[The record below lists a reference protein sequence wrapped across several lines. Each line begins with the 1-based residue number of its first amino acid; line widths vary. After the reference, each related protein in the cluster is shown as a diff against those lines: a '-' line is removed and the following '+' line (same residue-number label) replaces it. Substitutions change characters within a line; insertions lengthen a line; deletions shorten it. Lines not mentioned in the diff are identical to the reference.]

1 MFAWIIERSLT
12 NRVLVVVAFVVLL
25 IVGLFTLRRITLD
38 VFPEFAPPQV
48 VIQTEAPSLPPQD
61 VEFLITFPI
70 ESAINGTPGVEV
82 IRSKS
87 TAGLSSVVVVFQWG
101 TNIYAARQLVSERI
115 EMVEDRLPPGTK
127 RPMMLPITSAVGWLV
142 KYALTSDRVSLMDLR
157 TISDWEIRNRLLAIP
172 GVASVVS
179 IGGEVKQYQALLS
192 SDKLFQYGLTVK
204 EILDAVRKA
213 NVSVAGGFLV
223 TPGQEYVITGA
234 GRISSLQELQQT
246 KVAERGGIPI
256 QLDQV
261 ATVRFGP
268 EFKRGDATWE
278 GKPAVIG
285 TISKLFGADTLT
297 VTYQVEQALEEIRK
311 TLPPGVELNTQVFR
325 QASFIESSIANL
337 RQAILEGVVVVSIVV
352 IFFLFNVRAS
362 LITLTALPTSLIFGV
377 LVLKAF
383 GIGINAMT
391 LGGLAIAIGEVVDD
405 AIVDVENIIRRLRLN
420 SEKTH
425 PDPPLRVIYEAS
437 VEIRHAVVHATWIV
451 LIVFMPIFLL
461 GGVEGRIFTPLG
473 LAYTFAI
480 LASLVV
486 AVTLVPA
493 LAAMLLTRRGAAQPE
508 QESLTVRGMK
518 RGYEALLRRT
528 LRHPRRVITACI
540 LLIAASLAVVPFFGR
555 SFLPEFREGNFILQ
569 VTMLPGVS
577 LAESMRLGGRIV
589 GILKQHPEV
598 ISVSQRAGRAEL
610 DEEALP
616 PNVSEFDIAIRY
628 SARDPELLLRAIR
641 EHLEKIPG
649 VATVLGQF
657 IAHRLDEVLS
667 GIRAQ
672 IAIKIYGPDLAVLRA
687 KGQQVEQFMREIRGV
702 TDLLLE
708 PLISVPGVRITVD
721 REEASRLGL
730 DVGDILETT
739 EVAFGG
745 RSVSRVVE
753 GQQAFDLFVWFDET
767 SRKDRASMRN
777 LLIDAPEGRKIPL
790 RLVADLQIV
799 NSPFMINR
807 ERLQRR
813 IVVQA
818 NVADRDLISVIH
830 EVQRRIAG
838 EVQLPSGYFIEYGGQ
853 FESEREATRILMV
866 YGGLAL
872 IGIFLMLYK
881 AFGSSRA
888 ALLVMVNLPLALIG
902 GVAAILL
909 TGMVTS
915 VPSLIGFIS
924 VFGIAARNGII
935 LVSRYRQLRAEGA
948 SKEDAVIQ
956 GSKDRLAPVL
966 MTAAATALGLLP
978 LLFGEATGKE
988 LERPLA
994 QVILGGLVTSTLLNM
1009 IVVPTLFMRFG
1020 WEREEVFQ
1028 QQLAMERG
1036 DLFRI
1041 GSPHP
1046 NLLRTQRVPGG
1057 EGQIRRRLLSP
1068 SPGGEDEGGGV

>member
-1 MFAWIIERSLT
+1 
-12 NRVLVVVAFVVLL
+12 
-25 IVGLFTLRRITLD
+25 
-38 VFPEFAPPQV
+38 
-48 VIQTEAPSLPPQD
+48 
-61 VEFLITFPI
+61 
-70 ESAINGTPGVEV
+70 
-82 IRSKS
+82 
-87 TAGLSSVVVVFQWG
+87 
-101 TNIYAARQLVSERI
+101 
-115 EMVEDRLPPGTK
+115 
-127 RPMMLPITSAVGWLV
+127 
-142 KYALTSDRVSLMDLR
+142 
-157 TISDWEIRNRLLAIP
+157 
-172 GVASVVS
+172 
-179 IGGEVKQYQALLS
+179 
-192 SDKLFQYGLTVK
+192 
-204 EILDAVRKA
+204 
-213 NVSVAGGFLV
+213 
-223 TPGQEYVITGA
+223 
-234 GRISSLQELQQT
+234 
-246 KVAERGGIPI
+246 
-256 QLDQV
+256 
-261 ATVRFGP
+261 
-268 EFKRGDATWE
+268 
-278 GKPAVIG
+278 
-285 TISKLFGADTLT
+285 
-297 VTYQVEQALEEIRK
+297 
-311 TLPPGVELNTQVFR
+311 
-325 QASFIESSIANL
+325 
-337 RQAILEGVVVVSIVV
+337 
-352 IFFLFNVRAS
+352 
-362 LITLTALPTSLIFGV
+362 
-377 LVLKAF
+377 
-383 GIGINAMT
+383 
-391 LGGLAIAIGEVVDD
+391 
-405 AIVDVENIIRRLRLN
+405 
-420 SEKTH
+420 
-425 PDPPLRVIYEAS
+425 
-437 VEIRHAVVHATWIV
+437 
-451 LIVFMPIFLL
+451 
-461 GGVEGRIFTPLG
+461 
-473 LAYTFAI
+473 
-480 LASLVV
+480 
-486 AVTLVPA
+486 
-493 LAAMLLTRRGAAQPE
+493 
-508 QESLTVRGMK
+508 
-518 RGYEALLRRT
+518 
-528 LRHPRRVITACI
+528 
-540 LLIAASLAVVPFFGR
+540 
-555 SFLPEFREGNFILQ
+555 
-569 VTMLPGVS
+569 
-577 LAESMRLGGRIV
+577 
-589 GILKQHPEV
+589 
-598 ISVSQRAGRAEL
+598 
-610 DEEALP
+610 
-616 PNVSEFDIAIRY
+616 
-628 SARDPELLLRAIR
+628 
-641 EHLEKIPG
+641 
-649 VATVLGQF
+649 
-657 IAHRLDEVLS
+657 
-667 GIRAQ
+667 
-672 IAIKIYGPDLAVLRA
+672 
-687 KGQQVEQFMREIRGV
+687 MREIRGV